1 MTKNG
6 ARHVILAYLS
16 TSGIGP
22 GGQTTRSDLQI
33 WCVKNQHRYGAT
45 IQPGTYLQQ
54 VGQMIMGNAKN
65 LGEGHSDGLDDVF
78 CSSSKGNSVLTV
90 YNPKK

>member
-1 MTKNG
+1 
-6 ARHVILAYLS
+6 
-16 TSGIGP
+16 
-22 GGQTTRSDLQI
+22 
-33 WCVKNQHRYGAT
+33 
-45 IQPGTYLQQ
+45 
-54 VGQMIMGNAKN
+54 MIMGNAKN